1 MLEFDRQLVK
11 RCLKK
16 DRKAQNEL
24 HKRCYPVL
32 IPVCW
37 RYAKDQDQAVEY
49 FNLGFTKIIFNLKK
63 YRTSVP
69 FELWCRKVMINTIID
84 EYRKSKN
91 YRETFELKDRED
103 FPANQRSDSALS
115 EAQEDMLEVIKSKLK
130 KLPPM
135 TSKVFNLYA
144 IDGYKHHEIAVLL
157 DISEGTSQWHYSMA
171 KKRIRELVRE
181 THGEQYFN
189 EKAS

>member
-1 MLEFDRQLVK
+1 MLEYDPKLVK

-24 HKRCYPVL
+24 HKRCYAQL

-37 RYAKDQDQAVEY
+37 RYAADQDQAVEY

-63 YRTSVP
+63 YKTNVP
-69 FELWCRKVMINTIID
+69 FELWCRKVMINSIID
-84 EYRKSKN
+84 EYRRSKQ
-91 YRETFELKDRED
+91 YRETMELKARED
-103 FPANQRSDSALS
+103 LSNATRLETELS
-115 EAQEDMLEVIKSKLK
+115 EAQEDMLELIKSKLK

-144 IDGYKHHEIAVLL
+144 IDGYKHHEIASLL

-181 THGEQYFN
+181 SHGETYFN